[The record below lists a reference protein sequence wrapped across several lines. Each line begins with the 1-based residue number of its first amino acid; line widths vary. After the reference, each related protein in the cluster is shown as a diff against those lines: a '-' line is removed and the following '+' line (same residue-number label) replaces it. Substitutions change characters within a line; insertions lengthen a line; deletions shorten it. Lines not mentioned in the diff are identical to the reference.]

1 MRRMNYIP
9 EIRAE
14 FLLNYLYPEVGD
26 QWIVQNEGTFYR
38 NYNSDLLSIDNDKTL
53 AQTARDSF
61 IKLLPQGLI
70 TLDTDLKGE
79 DTSEKFK
86 RLQIK
91 LRLLRETF
99 KPIDTFRFRDSIFIE
114 KQVDRLLQ
122 DKLSYVL
129 TTYFGITLD
138 QIENRYVREAALLL
152 PYVSKKRGDFCF
164 VADLLKVLFKCQVNM
179 TIGRYSHSDSTLH
192 WLPMVRYEIII
203 PGLSPEEYLDM
214 TAELKPLKEFIE
226 EWFIP
231 VEVWC
236 KIDIKEHNFHQQA
249 NTRLT
254 LGYNT
259 EI

>member
-1 MRRMNYIP
+1 MRRVNYIP

-138 QIENRYVREAALLL
+138 QIENRYVR
-152 PYVSKKRGDFCF
+152 
-164 VADLLKVLFKCQVNM
+164 
-179 TIGRYSHSDSTLH
+179 
-192 WLPMVRYEIII
+192 RYEIII

-236 KIDIKEHNFHQQA
+236 KIDIKEHNFHQQT